1 MLGMQLG
8 ENTLCVIRKLE
19 EAGYSAYAVGGCVR
33 DLLLGKEPSDIDITT
48 NALPRETSEVFRDFK
63 VIETGIAHGTV
74 TVIVNSQSFEITTFR
89 RDGDYLDSRH
99 PESVTFTSRVED
111 DLARRDFTVN
121 SMAMDRRGNLIDV
134 FGGKDDLDN
143 KVIRCTGEPDV
154 RFSED
159 ALRIMR
165 ALRFSSVL
173 GFEIEKTTAESIHKN
188 KALLS
193 KISVE
198 RIFAEL
204 KKLLMGRNVFKVLT
218 EYSDVICT
226 VIPELEPSVGFDHMS
241 KYHIYDVYTHIAKTV
256 EAAVPDETV
265 RLVMLL
271 HDVGKPY
278 VCTFDGKYRHFKGH
292 PEVSEK
298 ISCDVLR
305 RLHADNETV
314 RLVSLLCRYH
324 DRPIEVS
331 ERAVKRLLS
340 KLTYDELRLLC
351 EVRKAD
357 SAAHAPQIVDRG
369 REAVEIMK
377 IAEKLEADNACVQ
390 IKDLAVNGFD
400 VMSEGFKGP
409 AVGEVLKTLLSEV
422 VEETTAN
429 DRDVLLTRIKELAL
443 KK

>member
-1 MLGMQLG
+1 MLDMQLG

-48 NALPRETSEVFRDFK
+48 NALPRETMEVFKDFK

-89 RDGDYLDSRH
+89 CDGDYLDSRH
-99 PESVTFTSRVED
+99 PENVTFTSRIED

-121 SMAMDRRGNLIDV
+121 SMAMDRCGNLIDV
-134 FGGKDDLDN
+134 FGGKEDLDN

-165 ALRFSSVL
+165 AIRFSSVL
-173 GFEIEKTTAESIHKN
+173 GFEIEKKTAESIHKN

-198 RIFAEL
+198 RIFVEL
-204 KKLLMGRNVFKVLT
+204 KKLLMGSNVFKVLT

-226 VIPELEPSVGFDHMS
+226 VIPELAPSVGFDHMS

-278 VCTFDGKYRHFKGH
+278 VCTFDGQYRHFKGH

-298 ISCDVLR
+298 ISCDVLH
-305 RLHADNETV
+305 RLHADNETI

-340 KLTYDELRLLC
+340 KLTYNELRLLC

-369 REAVEIMK
+369 TEAEEIMK
-377 IAEKLEADNACVQ
+377 IAEKLEEENACVQ

-400 VMSEGFKGP
+400 VMSEGFEGP
-409 AVGEVLKTLLSEV
+409 AVGEVLNTLLSEV

-429 DRDVLLTRIKELAL
+429 DRDALLARIKELAG